1 MTDAPLINTP
11 EQVDEIIQAFS
22 KELNYF
28 EQEEQRRIME
38 ACSWARELHFHQKR
52 ASGEFYIIHPVSVA
66 KTLLELQLDATAVIA
81 GLLHDILED
90 TEVKRKELED
100 RFGSDVARIVA
111 GVTKINIVNVKN
123 KSVQERETIRKML
136 LAMDRDIRVILIK
149 LADKRHN
156 MNTLQYMRPDKQKR
170 IAREC
175 LDIYAPLAGKLGIY
189 SIKTELED
197 LCLKF
202 LKPHVYEEIEEFLNR
217 EMGER
222 HEFLSKVEDK
232 ITKVT
237 EKEGIPITL
246 KTRSKHMFSIYR
258 KMKTKGREL
267 SEIYDFLGIRILCR
281 TQTQCYTLLGLVHH
295 IYKPLDGRF
304 KDYIAMPKENG
315 YKSLHTSVM
324 TPAGRPLEI
333 QIRTYKMDETAEY
346 GVAAHWAYK
355 EGRKPGD
362 PKSLPPL
369 LKRLKDISAEGF
381 KSSEFME
388 SLKQDI
394 LTDTIVVFTPRGD
407 MIELPKGSTA
417 IDFAYHIH
425 SHIGEHCLSA
435 KADDAIIP
443 LNRPLKSTQTISI
456 QTSAEAH
463 PHLNW
468 LRFLKTTRA
477 RSKVRAWLNKH
488 DSDVLIDRNVV
499 ARKKNRLNPVSLSEK
514 KVGKSEEPQV
524 WDEQLGSN
532 KMIDRQKVGVSINKE
547 RNLMIHLAG
556 CCKPTPGDRII
567 GFISRG
573 RGIIVHK
580 SDCSNLQG
588 IHDFE
593 ERKIDVEWENWSNK
607 ATESFRV
614 NARNVPDLF
623 SALEGAIRKHGGHL
637 ISGSITETDR
647 GDLEGF
653 FSVEMNRK
661 EDYRKIAK
669 SIRTIPAVLN
679 IQKEKRY

>member
-1 MTDAPLINTP
+1 MKDMPLINTP
-11 EQVDEIIQAFS
+11 EQVDEMIQSFS
-22 KELNYF
+22 KELHHF
-28 EQEEQRRIME
+28 EKEEQDRIME
-38 ACSWARELHFHQKR
+38 ACLWARELHFHQKR
-52 ASGEFYIIHPVSVA
+52 ASGEFYIIHPLSVA
-66 KTLLELQLDATAVIA
+66 RTLLELQLDATAVIA

-90 TEVKRKELED
+90 TAVKRKELEE

-136 LAMDRDIRVILIK
+136 LAMNRDIRVILIK

-202 LKPHVYEEIEEFLNR
+202 LKPHVYKEIEEFLNR

-222 HEFLSKVEDK
+222 HDFLKK
-232 ITKVT
+232 IEETILT
-237 EKEGIPITL
+237 ATREEGIAVTL
-246 KTRSKHMFSIYR
+246 KARSKHMFSIYR

-281 TQTQCYTLLGLVHH
+281 TSTQCYTLLGLVHH

-324 TPAGRPLEI
+324 TPAGRPLEV
-333 QIRTYKMDETAEY
+333 QIRTYKMNETAEY

-355 EGRKPGD
+355 EGRKAGVH
-362 PKSLPPL
+362 KQPPL
-369 LKRLKDISAEGF
+369 LKKLKDMSEKV
-381 KSSEFME
+381 KSSEFMD

-394 LTDTIVVFTPRGD
+394 LTDTIVVFTPQGD
-407 MIELPKGSTA
+407 TIELPKGSTA

-435 KADDAIIP
+435 KANDAIIP
-443 LNRPLKSTQTISI
+443 LNRPLKSTQTVCI
-456 QTSAEAH
+456 QTSPEAH

-468 LRFLKTTRA
+468 LRFLKTNRA

-499 ARKKNRLNPVSLSEK
+499 ARKKSRLNPVCLPEK
-514 KVGKSEEPQV
+514 KGEKGKDLS
-524 WDEQLGSN
+524 LGEGTGN
-532 KMIDRQKVGVSINKE
+532 TGKMMDHQKVGVSINRE

-556 CCKPTPGDRII
+556 CCKPAPGDRII

-593 ERKIDVEWENWSNK
+593 ERKIHVEWENWSNK
-607 ATESFRV
+607 AIESFRV

-623 SALEGAIRKHGGHL
+623 SELEGAIRKQGGHL
-637 ISGSITETDR
+637 VSGSITETDR

-653 FSVEMNRK
+653 FSVEMNRI
-661 EDYRKIAK
+661 EDYKKIAK
-669 SIRTIPAVLN
+669 NIRAIPAVMN